1 MSEKIIVIKKL
12 PSGRDAIA
20 YETSDAIGIE
30 IGSGCIFLS
39 ADDIPVFV
47 QLLQDADR
55 YFLGKE

>member
-39 ADDIPVFV
+39 ADDLYAFIR
-47 QLLQDADR
+47 LLKEVDKH
-55 YFLGKE
+55 FLGKP